1 MNSKISCCRFVNFR
15 STTAP
20 PPFRCDGIAVY
31 RTCVRRVREGAD
43 GINPGP
49 DSAENR
55 LYTAHPVRAC
65 GGIGRRA
72 RLRALSGVS
81 RVGVRV
87 SLGALKDLQSRLFG
101 RMHTLAVATRWQ
113 PRSRP
118 ASHLGADHKTPANR
132 GFSGE
137 EPQPR

>member
-87 SLGALKDLQSRLFG
+87 SLGALKYPQIAAFG
-101 RMHTLAVATRWQ
+101 AFRRRAM
-113 PRSRP
+113 
-118 ASHLGADHKTPANR
+118 
-132 GFSGE
+132 
-137 EPQPR
+137 